1 MSKESVTDI
10 RKKAESILKKKKGTY
25 KNTST
30 GEDAS
35 ITRMSCKKLTSGKA
49 AGKSVGNGFTVNQ
62 HFEAVSRINVLY
74 SKSSFISSAP
84 DKKGSPDIVCVKRYG
99 ANFKFKNGD
108 EAFAYITVKEY
119 KNEGDKIYSLELK
132 KI

>member
-35 ITRMSCKKLTSGKA
+35 ITR
-49 AGKSVGNGFTVNQ
+49 
-62 HFEAVSRINVLY
+62 INALY